1 MLIAE
6 YGVSAVG
13 CRSNLLVMETM
24 CSAMGRGV
32 RGLRTGPASC
42 LFMASPPPRTSGTP
56 LLRWGLCP
64 SLFTLSHRPFVC
76 LCSECHTAHLFVF
89 VHNVTLPI
97 CVSVFTMSHC
107 PFVCLC
113 SQCHTA
119 HLCVCVHNA
128 TCSAHLFFFVNNS
141 TVPICL
147 SLYTMLQCP
156 FVCLCS
162 QCCMECPLVCLCSQC
177 SYAHFFVFVHNVT
190 QPKHQAL

>member
-64 SLFTLSHRPFVC
+64 SLFTLSHR
-76 LCSECHTAHLFVF
+76 
-89 VHNVTLPI
+89 
-97 CVSVFTMSHC
+97 